1 MDSEGLK
8 TKTDILNAI
17 NALYDE
23 KTRESALAS
32 EFLYWTVLFYSS
44 IGTEMRYHSAIDLF
58 IQ

>member
-32 EFLYWTVLFYSS
+32 EFLCCLVLFYSS
-44 IGTEMRYHSAIDLF
+44 IGTEM
-58 IQ
+58 

>member
-23 KTRESALAS
+23 KTRENALAS
-32 EFLYWTVLFYSS
+32 EFLCY
-44 IGTEMRYHSAIDLF
+44 
-58 IQ
+58 